1 MPTLYLQPSIFH
13 STFHHYY
20 LGENDRSYWNCIV
33 YSVEAMLTQC
43 LEAQPRPE
51 FTGLR
56 ERRTETGRNIDG
68 DRGGKRQRG
77 TCFHSFSVSSLGA
90 EVVFVK
96 VWERD
101 MAQGRERSTIPAV
114 CGPSEIR
121 GQGWLSTIHK
131 CSTYTTVPQHSSP
144 DCRPLGTY
152 GPAPTPCPAQE
163 HWICWQ
169 GSEFTDCRVT
179 EIEQDTQNR
188 QTAISSS
195 G

>member
-1 MPTLYLQPSIFH
+1 
-13 STFHHYY
+13 
-20 LGENDRSYWNCIV
+20 
-33 YSVEAMLTQC
+33 MLTQC

-96 VWERD
+96 AWETDTLHRVRERE
-101 MAQGRERSTIPAV
+101 APYRLAVLHQRPGSAREQHRAGRE
-114 CGPSEIR
+114 
-121 GQGWLSTIHK
+121 WLSTIHK